1 MGLEVFPQPPL
12 IRTRYPVL
20 LMHGF
25 GILGGL
31 RRGGHLHDEAMHLR
45 LHGVLAYAPNVAS
58 YNTVAVRA
66 TMWQDR
72 IAHILEETGADKIN
86 LVAQSMGGLDAR
98 YLISERGYHEVVAS
112 LVTIATPHRGTAIAE
127 IMLKQPER
135 LRKWGI
141 DFANWMGSQSLK
153 DTDAD
158 TLQALTEL
166 SPAYVQETF
175 NTQVPDHPSVRYW
188 SYAGAAGKDTDIPI
202 NPFLKLSNT
211 LLYARE
217 GRNDGLVSVESAKW
231 GTFVEVIEADHAQ
244 QVGIPGLT
252 THAFDA
258 NAFYCSVVERLHDE
272 GF

>member
-1 MGLEVFPQPPL
+1 MGLDVFPEPPL
-12 IRTRYPVL
+12 ILTRYPVM

-25 GILGGL
+25 GLLGGL
-31 RRGGHLHDEAMHLR
+31 RRGGHLHEEAMHLR

-58 YNTVAVRA
+58 YNTVEVRA
-66 TMWQDR
+66 EMWQDR
-72 IAHILEETGADKIN
+72 IAHIVEETGADKIN

-98 YLISERGYHEVVAS
+98 YLISKLGYHEVVAS
-112 LVTIATPHRGTAIAE
+112 LVTISTPHRGTSIAE

-141 DFANWMGSQSLK
+141 DIANWMGSQSLENA
-153 DTDAD
+153 DAD

-166 SPAYVQETF
+166 SPTYVKETF
-175 NTQVPDHPSVRYW
+175 NVEVPDHPSVQYW
-188 SYAGAAGKDTDIPI
+188 SYAGATGKDTNLPI

-217 GRNDGLVSVESAKW
+217 GRNDGLVSVESARW
-231 GTFVEVIEADHAQ
+231 GTFVEVIDADHAQ

-252 THAFDA
+252 THTFDA
-258 NAFYCSVVERLHDE
+258 DAFYCGIAQRLCDA
-272 GF
+272 GL